1 MEIRASWYGNGMP
14 VNCKGS
20 AITIGSLPSG
30 QITVTS
36 TEVIGEESNNKFDLQ
51 VVAGVGADKA
61 TTATFSNDV
70 VTITLGTNAGGT
82 LDNAKNTAELVTGE
96 INDLD
101 GFSAVFSGD
110 GSGVIGITAQ
120 KASAIVG
127 DGETA
132 NSYVTVVYD
141 TPGIAGNALKI
152 VVEDGLQDGALAVT
166 EDEGVM
172 TITLGMTNDATP
184 VPDDTKNTAGDI
196 ETEINKIAGFTATAH
211 GTGAVAPDIEDGDEI
226 QFVGGTTGLLPLI
239 NGQDATMCADTDV
252 LLRNWNIGTSQWD
265 YYINIAPN
273 GKHDSNWRIFNLTE
287 Y

>member
-20 AITIGSLPSG
+20 AITIGSLPNG

-51 VVAGVGADKA
+51 VVAGVGASKA

-70 VTITLGTNAGGT
+70 VTITLGTNAGAT
-82 LDNAKNTAELVTGE
+82 LDDAKNIAELVTEE

-110 GSGVIGITAQ
+110 GSGVIAITAQ

-132 NSYVTVVYD
+132 NSYVTVTSDVA
-141 TPGIAGNALKI
+141 GVAGNSI
-152 VVEDGLQDGALAVT
+152 TIEVENGLISGALAAGITDNVIT
-166 EDEGVM
+166 L
-172 TITLGMTNDATP
+172 TLGMDAATA
-184 VPDDTKNTAGDI
+184 PDPTKNTASAI
-196 ETEINKIAGFTATAH
+196 ATAIDNLAGVTAVAD
-211 GTGAVAPDIEDGDEI
+211 GTGEGVPAIVDEDEI
-226 QFVGGTTGLLPLI
+226 QFAGGTTGLLPLI

-252 LLRNWNIGTSQWD
+252 LLRNWNVGTTQWD